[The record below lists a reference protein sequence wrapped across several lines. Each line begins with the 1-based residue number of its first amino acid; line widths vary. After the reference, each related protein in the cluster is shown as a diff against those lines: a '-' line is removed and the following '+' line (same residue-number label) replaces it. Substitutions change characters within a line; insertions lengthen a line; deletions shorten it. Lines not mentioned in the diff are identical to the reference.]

1 MSTSLLKTLPLR
13 IISLLIGI
21 IIWIVVMSFA
31 NPYTEVKYTIPV
43 KLEISDFL
51 KNNNVEYS
59 IDKSYENINI
69 SFMVRNN
76 NLQYV
81 SRSNIEAYASLEN
94 MPDDNLLPVVIN
106 YKNNIDN
113 YITGVSYNPKSVL
126 IVSEDIKNERYDI
139 NYEFTGNKPQ
149 NVHINDVYINPKVVY
164 IRGLKNN
171 IDSIDK
177 VLIKIPYNNTIK
189 DYSGTSE
196 IELYDIDNNALD
208 KALFELNTDTV
219 EYNIS
224 VYENKVVTFNL
235 NVVGEPPE
243 GYKYTGYLIN
253 PQSITISGPHSRVS
267 SINYIDLPEVDVSE
281 FTENTTIVLPMSS
294 IINQPIVTPN
304 TGDITILIG
313 IENTNPT
320 SKDSD
325 GADKIINDN
334 NYVPLEN
341 EPRPVIDDK
350 NVRSDIIDNKVKNDN
365 ENENNRLNIS
375 REEDKKNN
383 ESIESSSFD
392 NNKTHN

>member
-1 MSTSLLKTLPLR
+1 MSTSLLKTLLLR

-59 IDKSYENINI
+59 VDKSYENINI

-76 NLQYV
+76 DLQYV
-81 SRSNIEAYASLEN
+81 SRSNFEAYASLEN

-126 IVSEDIKNERYDI
+126 IVSEDIKNERFDI

-196 IELYDIDNNALD
+196 IELYDVDNNALD

-243 GYKYTGYLIN
+243 GCKYTGYLIN

-281 FTENTTIVLPMSS
+281 FTENTTIVLPISS

-325 GADKIINDN
+325 GADKINN
-334 NYVPLEN
+334 NSNYVPLEN

-375 REEDKKNN
+375 REEDKNNN
-383 ESIESSSFD
+383 ESIESSSFN